1 VQTAAA
7 VSRRTRSVSSLRPQA
22 FNLRGVTWSV
32 QPEPDDEAQRD
43 ALIAA
48 LERALAEEEAA
59 ASGVDS
65 AWWRSGLDTLGGS
78 PASEKPWGEPR
89 VVEP

>member
-1 VQTAAA
+1 M
-7 VSRRTRSVSSLRPQA
+7 
-22 FNLRGVTWSV
+22 TWSV
-32 QPEPDDEAQRD
+32 QPEPADDVERD

-59 ASGVDS
+59 ASGTAS
-65 AWWRSGLDTLGGS
+65 AWWRSGFDGLGGGS
-78 PASEKPWGEPR
+78 AAEKPWGDPR

>member
-1 VQTAAA
+1 
-7 VSRRTRSVSSLRPQA
+7 
-22 FNLRGVTWSV
+22 VTWSV
-32 QPEPDDEAQRD
+32 QPEPNDETERD

-59 ASGVDS
+59 ASGVVG
-65 AWWRSGLDTLGGS
+65 AWWRSGLEGLGGS
-78 PASEKPWGEPR
+78 TASEKPWGEPR